1 MYDISQLMQ
10 LGLDGLWLRHDLL
23 SNNVANS
30 ETPGYKK
37 ADLDFSSYLERA
49 VNKTPVRLNTTS
61 PMHIQGSSFTTTA
74 IIRDPSSI
82 TPDGNNVD
90 IDKEMAEVSAN
101 ALHYSALSRQL
112 TSHLSLLRKSITEGR
127 R

>member
-1 MYDISQLMQ
+1 MSYISELMQ
-10 LGLDGLWLRHDLL
+10 LGLDDLWMRHDLL
-23 SNNVANS
+23 ASNVANS

-37 ADLDFSSYLERA
+37 ADLDFSAYLQNA
-49 VNKTPVRLNTTS
+49 VSSRTIKLHTTS
-61 PMHIQGSSFTTTA
+61 PIHIQNSDFATA
-74 IIRDPSSI
+74 IVTRDASSI

-112 TSHLSLLRKSITEGR
+112 TAHLSLLRKSITEGR